1 MKRIVI
7 AVYLLALSVPCHMR
21 GAGITV
27 DPALTAAVIAQTAM
41 LKSEY
46 EKRSKHH
53 AAIEVAQAAV
63 TVAMDNIHM
72 VEETILNYMGNAS
85 GVMQNMYQLKK
96 IVELS
101 TVDIPSN
108 LSNLA
113 SDIPDNLKGAAITL
127 FVNNTITDTTADIVA
142 LSSIVDKLVTSKYS
156 FKDSKDKNDKNINLL
171 SAAERYT
178 IMQDVVRRL
187 MDINR
192 RIYLT
197 NFYIK
202 SFSWKQLWMG
212 LDRESWCN
220 VMYGE
225 IVAKSLIRKW
235 NEFKI

>member
-1 MKRIVI
+1 
-7 AVYLLALSVPCHMR
+7 
-21 GAGITV
+21 
-27 DPALTAAVIAQTAM
+27 
-41 LKSEY
+41 
-46 EKRSKHH
+46 
-53 AAIEVAQAAV
+53 
-63 TVAMDNIHM
+63 
-72 VEETILNYMGNAS
+72 
-85 GVMQNMYQLKK
+85 MQNMYQLKK